1 MLTGAL
7 LILAPLFFGFA
18 LPLQN
23 RRLMTV
29 IHYTVEALVYFILA
43 LLGLGLGQMEG
54 LTQQLGD
61 MAIQVAALVGV
72 LLVANLAGL
81 WLFHRWQPMSVA
93 LEESAPR
100 PGYQR
105 LFLAGLKPL
114 AAVAFGVLAGYFL
127 LPDLPL
133 AEDLATWSLMLL
145 LFLIGLQLR
154 NAGLSLRKLLMNRQ
168 GLGIA
173 LAMAGSSLLAGLA
186 LTPLL
191 ALPWHDALALASGFG
206 WYSLS
211 GIVVGDAP
219 RAGLGRGGLS
229 QRCDPRNHRT
239 GHHSAADCPPPGDGH
254 RLWRRHRHGFH
265 TPGYPQQRRAGL
277 RAGRHCLGLR
287 TVVPVSGFNGGFPVF
302 SLDFTV
308 RRAIWT
314 KGGLV
319 PIYYVIQH

>member
-7 LILAPLFFGFA
+7 LILAPLFLGFA
-18 LPLQN
+18 LALEN
-23 RRLMTV
+23 RRLMTA
-29 IHYTVEALVYFILA
+29 IHYTVEGLVYFILA

-54 LTQQLGD
+54 LAQQLGN
-61 MAIQVAALVGV
+61 MAVQVAALVVV
-72 LLVANLAGL
+72 LLLANMAGL
-81 WLFHRWQPMSVA
+81 WLFHRWQPMDVVTDGDS
-93 LEESAPR
+93 PR

-114 AAVAFGVLAGYFL
+114 AAVAVGVLAGYFV

-186 LTPLL
+186 L
-191 ALPWHDALALASGFG
+191 APWMDLGWHESLALASGFG

-211 GIVVGDAP
+211 GIVVGDA
-219 RAGLGRGGLS
+219 LGPAWGGVAFLNDVIREIIALAIIPLLIVRRPAMAIGYGGATAMDFTLPVIRSSGGLT
-229 QRCDPRNHRT
+229 C
-239 GHHSAADCPPPGDGH
+239 
-254 RLWRRHRHGFH
+254 
-265 TPGYPQQRRAGL
+265 
-277 RAGRHCLGLR
+277 
-287 TVVPVSGFNGGFPVF
+287 VPVAIASGFVLSFLSPVLMGVF
-302 SLDFTV
+302 LSL
-308 RRAIWT
+308 
-314 KGGLV
+314 G
-319 PIYYVIQH
+319 

>member
-23 RRLMTV
+23 RRLMTA
-29 IHYTVEALVYFILA
+29 IHYTVETLVYFILA

-81 WLFHRWQPMSVA
+81 WLLHRWQPMSVA

-211 GIVVGDAP
+211 GIVVGDA
-219 RAGLGRGGLS
+219 LGPAWGGVAFLNDVIREIIALAIIPLLIARRPAMAIGYGGATAMDFTLPVIRSSGGLP
-229 QRCDPRNHRT
+229 C
-239 GHHSAADCPPPGDGH
+239 
-254 RLWRRHRHGFH
+254 
-265 TPGYPQQRRAGL
+265 
-277 RAGRHCLGLR
+277 
-287 TVVPVSGFNGGFPVF
+287 VPVAIASGFVLSFLSPVLMGVF
-302 SLDFTV
+302 LSF
-308 RRAIWT
+308 
-314 KGGLV
+314 
-319 PIYYVIQH
+319 H